1 MITIGDLAKYYYP
14 DNEEKQNEFI
24 KNLTELSDKDIEFI
38 KQSIDK
44 LRYINSSLKRVIG
57 DTDIVKEIQ
66 QIISLFSH
74 IFNC

>member
-1 MITIGDLAKYYYP
+1 MITIGDLAKHYYP
-14 DNEEKQNEFI
+14 DDKEKQNEFI
-24 KNLTELSDKDIEFI
+24 KDLTELSDKDIEFI

-57 DTDIVKEIQ
+57 DTDIVEEIYQ
-66 QIISLFSH
+66 VISLFSN

>member
-1 MITIGDLAKYYYP
+1 MITIGDLAKSYYP
-14 DNEEKQNEFI
+14 DNKEKQNEFI
-24 KNLTELSDKDIEFI
+24 KDLTELSDKDIEFI

-57 DTDIVKEIQ
+57 DTDIVKEIH